1 MKKRLI
7 ALTLIFCTFSICAY
21 AKPAEEPEAEVVVIP
36 SSFSLQEAVE
46 FAQANH
52 SAVKTAQANVT
63 KSDYQYQE
71 AHNAYIT
78 SRSKTN
84 EGYSTYETFLV
95 KDGAYDQQALSG
107 LNIAKASLNQTRE
120 NIKFGVETAY
130 YKCINLKEKQT
141 IAQNSYDSASEKL
154 SQAKQQQAQGLA
166 APLEVM
172 AAEIAEKRAAADLSK
187 AERDVDSGMLELKNA
202 IGVPLDTQ
210 FTLTTESIETPSLDE
225 MPLADAVELAK
236 AGNLNV
242 IQAKEQLLSAE
253 KTFSAT
259 KKWFTPNTYKFAQT
273 NFAMVSAQE
282 TYQSAQNAAEVAV
295 HKAYDTAVSTAD
307 NMDILVASIA
317 YQEKNYEAMKQ
328 KYELG
333 LIAKLDLDNSWY
345 ELQQNKMNLADYH
358 YNCYLTVRQYQ
369 LSYTI

>member
-1 MKKRLI
+1 MN
-7 ALTLIFCTFSICAY
+7 SQS
-21 AKPAEEPEAEVVVIP
+21 E
-36 SSFSLQEAVE
+36 
-46 FAQANH
+46 N
-52 SAVKTAQANVT
+52 
-63 KSDYQYQE
+63 
-71 AHNAYIT
+71 
-78 SRSKTN
+78 
-84 EGYSTYETFLV
+84 ST
-95 KDGAYDQQALSG
+95 Q
-107 LNIAKASLNQTRE
+107 
-120 NIKFGVETAY
+120 
-130 YKCINLKEKQT
+130 
-141 IAQNSYDSASEKL
+141 QNSAMDMLRKKNTRTLSELEQIPYQPQVYAIPIEQRKRESKL
-154 SQAKQQQAQGLA
+154 
-166 APLEVM
+166 
-172 AAEIAEKRAAADLSK
+172 
-187 AERDVDSGMLELKNA
+187 
-202 IGVPLDTQ
+202 
-210 FTLTTESIETPSLDE
+210 
-225 MPLADAVELAK
+225 LADAVELAK